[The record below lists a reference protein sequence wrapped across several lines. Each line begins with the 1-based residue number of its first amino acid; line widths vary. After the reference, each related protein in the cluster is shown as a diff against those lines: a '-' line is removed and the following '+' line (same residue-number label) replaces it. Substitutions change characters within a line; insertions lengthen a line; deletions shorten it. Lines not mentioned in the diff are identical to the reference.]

1 MTIQEIT
8 KLVNRSWV
16 HQIRAGHKHRF
27 VDITIVATEGRFF
40 VRQYKFGKRSWYHAF
55 LANSE
60 GEIKLGDV
68 VIPIDGVIPPDLHE
82 INPKV
87 NKAYFRK
94 MNIVYPLM
102 RLTYDRKKHEASTLE
117 LIPRHM

>member
-8 KLVNRSWV
+8 KLVNRGWV
-16 HQIRAGHKHRF
+16 QQIRAGQKHRF

-40 VRQYKFGKRSWYHAF
+40 VRQYKFGQKSWYHAF
-55 LANSE
+55 LKNAD
-60 GEIKLGDV
+60 GEIKIGDTV
-68 VIPIDGVIPPDLHE
+68 VPINGVVPVDLDE

-94 MNIVYPLM
+94 MNIIYPLM
-102 RLTYDRKKHEASTLE
+102 RLTYNSKKHEASTLE
-117 LIPRHM
+117 LIPKV